1 MGTQGWDEYHIHQT
15 KRVSTKDQTNRWKER
30 ERERERERG
39 GGRWKMKGKSIV
51 ETFLL
56 VKPSGWGLNSS
67 SFSFG

>member
-39 GGRWKMKGKSIV
+39 GG
-51 ETFLL
+51 
-56 VKPSGWGLNSS
+56 VKTEDERQINCGNISLS
-67 SFSFG
+67 